1 MYAIVRVGG
10 HQEKVAPGERIVI
23 DRIKTEVGGTIEL
36 SPLMISVP
44 DGETV
49 TDHEQLKARGAVV
62 GTVVEHVKGDK
73 VDVFQ
78 YRQKTGYRRHIG
90 HRQALTVVE
99 IAEIRFGDTS
109 VKAEEAKAEAAEKRE
124 AELKAAAERRDA
136 AKKAREEEK
145 AAKRK
150 AAAGKKTAGA
160 ASKKAGAKKSPAK
173 KSAAKGAKKSTGKK
187 K

>member
-10 HQEKVAPGERIVI
+10 HQEKVQPGERIVI
-23 DRIKTEVGGTIEL
+23 DRVKADVGGTIEL
-36 SPLMISVP
+36 TPLMIST

-49 TDHEQLKARGAVV
+49 TDHAQLKEKGAVV

-99 IAEIRFGDTS
+99 IAEIRFGDTT

-124 AELKAAAERRDA
+124 AEQKALAEKRDA

-150 AAAGKKTAGA
+150 ATAAKKSAGGAAKKAAKKTAGGA
-160 ASKKAGAKKSPAK
+160 AKKAAK
-173 KSAAKGAKKSTGKK
+173 KSAPKK
-187 K
+187 KK